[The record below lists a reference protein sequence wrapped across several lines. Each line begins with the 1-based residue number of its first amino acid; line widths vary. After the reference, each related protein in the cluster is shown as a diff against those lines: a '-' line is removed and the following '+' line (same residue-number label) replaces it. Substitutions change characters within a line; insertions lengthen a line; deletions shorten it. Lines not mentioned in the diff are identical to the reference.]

1 MNESSRKRNI
11 LVGVFIF
18 VGLLFLLGGILMVGN
33 LHETFKKKMELVTVF
48 DEVNGLQTG
57 ANVWL
62 SGVKIGKVRDIK
74 INPSRNVVVTLAI
87 EEKAQQFILKD
98 AQTKIG
104 TDGLIGNKVVVIY
117 GGTANTP
124 TVHDGDTLAVG
135 TTVSTEDMMLKLGKN
150 NENLLAITADFKTIS
165 HKLTTKEGTIGKLI
179 NDDAMYDNIN
189 SIAVSLN
196 KATVKSEKVIA
207 SLNEYTSKL
216 NRKGTLSNDL
226 VTDTIVFNSIKKSA
240 VELQKMT
247 KSANELM
254 ANLKDASANPNSA
267 MGVLLHDEQSGASL
281 KKTIQNLETSSEKLD
296 EDLKAAQ
303 SNFLLRGYFKD
314 KEKAAKKQQK
324 AQED

>member
-1 MNESSRKRNI
+1 MDESTRKHNI
-11 LVGVFIF
+11 LVGLFIF
-18 VGLLFLLGGILMVGN
+18 IGLIFLLGAILMVGN

-62 SGVKIGKVRDIK
+62 SGVKIGKVKNIK
-74 INPSRNVVVTLAI
+74 INPSRNVLVTLAI
-87 EEKAQQFILKD
+87 EENAQQFILKN
-98 AQTKIG
+98 ANTKIG

-124 TVHDGDTLAVG
+124 SVQDGDTLLAG
-135 TTVSTEDMMLKLGKN
+135 NTFSTENIMLKLEKN
-150 NENLLAITADFKTIS
+150 NENLLAITSDFKKIS

-196 KATVKSEKVIA
+196 KASVKSEKLIA

-216 NRKGTLSNDL
+216 NKKGTLGNDL
-226 VTDTIVFNSIKKSA
+226 VTDTIVFNSIKKS
-240 VELQKMT
+240 VLELQKT
-247 KSANELM
+247 SKTANEFM
-254 ANLKDASANPNSA
+254 TNLKEASANPNSTI
-267 MGVLLHDEQSGASL
+267 GVLLHDEQSGASL
-281 KKTIQNLETSSEKLD
+281 KRTIQNLETSSEKLD

-314 KEKAAKKQQK
+314 KEKEAKKQK
-324 AQED
+324 ANND